1 MRWSTITMS
10 DPQTIFYIAN
20 AKTRSIFIYDS
31 SLAGLRSAAKLA
43 RIYDVSLF
51 SGD

>member
-20 AKTRSIFIYDS
+20 AKTRSIFIHDS

-43 RIYDVSLF
+43 RI
-51 SGD
+51 